1 MNDLNIGVSFDV
13 SQPEVLDYMRARENL
28 IKGVVEKTFEDLK
41 RDIQEGIDQGESI
54 DKIAARVQ
62 ERMGPIADGRA
73 TMIARTEVIGASNGG
88 KVLAW
93 QQSGVVTGKRWLAS
107 TSHMGAGDPNPVRDS
122 HVEAHG
128 QEVGINEAFQVGD
141 GEGLAPGQIGLP
153 EEDINCRCTML
164 AVTDQGRGMKA
175 LAVPEPEQAAPFETR
190 QPINVTVSV
199 AAPVVNVTNQ
209 TPAQP
214 APVVNVAAAEV
225 NIPEQP
231 APVVNVS
238 IPEAKEQPA
247 PVVNVSLPRATSQT
261 QTVNRDEQ
269 GNIISTTTRINYGGE

>member
-1 MNDLNIGVSFDV
+1 
-13 SQPEVLDYMRARENL
+13 
-28 IKGVVEKTFEDLK
+28 
-41 RDIQEGIDQGESI
+41 
-54 DKIAARVQ
+54 
-62 ERMGPIADGRA
+62 
-73 TMIARTEVIGASNGG
+73 
-88 KVLAW
+88 
-93 QQSGVVTGKRWLAS
+93 
-107 TSHMGAGDPNPVRDS
+107 
-122 HVEAHG
+122 
-128 QEVGINEAFQVGD
+128 
-141 GEGLAPGQIGLP
+141 
-153 EEDINCRCTML
+153 
-164 AVTDQGRGMKA
+164 MKA
-175 LAVPEPEQAAPFETR
+175 LAVPEPEQAAPFETH